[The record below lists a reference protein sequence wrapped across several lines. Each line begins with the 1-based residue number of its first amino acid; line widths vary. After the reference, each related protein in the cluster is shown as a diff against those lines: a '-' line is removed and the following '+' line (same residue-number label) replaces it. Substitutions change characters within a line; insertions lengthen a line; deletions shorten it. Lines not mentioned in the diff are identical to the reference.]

1 MPTAVGF
8 TGASDGFPT
17 WGGAVLPRY
26 TDGGD
31 KRLENSPVE
40 WDLGVLVDRQQVE
53 SELAVCP
60 GGQQG
65 QPYPGVHHAQHC
77 H

>member
-1 MPTAVGF
+1 M
-8 TGASDGFPT
+8 
-17 WGGAVLPRY
+17 LPRY